1 MINQVNLKYKK
12 KNYMT
17 LTPMI
22 FAMIDDGLNK
32 NEVQQYLKK
41 IGIEQSLIKHY
52 VDINFKRS
60 KERII

>member
-1 MINQVNLKYKK
+1 MINNVDLKYKK

-22 FAMIDDGLNK
+22 FKMIDDGMNK
-32 NEVQQYLKK
+32 IEVEQYLKK
-41 IGIEQSLIKHY
+41 IGIEQTLIKHY